1 MQDISNL
8 NDIYNAQDVIFLC
21 EIMEN
26 RFQTMFEKSGY
37 NPRGCNSASKLSDC
51 IQREQSKVI
60 LALPTNNSILEDFEK
75 TLTGGF
81 SLVNT
86 QLSFNTELLMPNFTD
101 ADYKKMNIDESF
113 KVYKRNDL
121 KAIYRIKLDNE
132 NAYHEK
138 HIITVILK
146 SGKNNQ

>member
-1 MQDISNL
+1 M
-8 NDIYNAQDVIFLC
+8 
-21 EIMEN
+21 
-26 RFQTMFEKSGY
+26 
-37 NPRGCNSASKLSDC
+37 
-51 IQREQSKVI
+51 
-60 LALPTNNSILEDFEK
+60 EDFEK